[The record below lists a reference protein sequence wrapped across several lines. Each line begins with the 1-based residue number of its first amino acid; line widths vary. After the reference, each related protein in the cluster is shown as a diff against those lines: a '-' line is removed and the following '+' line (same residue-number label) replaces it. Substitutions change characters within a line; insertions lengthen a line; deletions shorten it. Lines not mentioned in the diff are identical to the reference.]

1 MSDSGSTNHPL
12 VLVTGATGFVGS
24 HLVERLVGLGHRVRC
39 LVRRTSSL
47 AYLPSEGVELA
58 YGEVAE
64 NVGLQE
70 AVEGVSLVFH
80 VAGVTK
86 TRSAAG
92 YYRGNAQG
100 TANLLRALE
109 ESGQGGVRFVHVSS
123 LAAVGPSLDGRPLAE
138 DAPAHPVSHYGKSKW
153 EAEEAVRRS
162 PLSANAVIVR
172 PPVVYGPRDTDVL
185 KVFQAASRGWLFRI
199 GSQEA
204 FVSVVHVSDLVAGLL
219 AAAERAPGQ
228 ARPYFVAN
236 EEPVSWTEF
245 ASVAAEVMAR
255 QIRTVSVPR
264 PMAWAAGV
272 VAEIGAKFR
281 GKPSIL
287 SRDKIREAQYR
298 YWTCQTSRAHHELR
312 FRAEKPLRQGIAETL
327 EWYRMVRWLRP

>member
-1 MSDSGSTNHPL
+1 MLAAADSPI
-12 VLVTGATGFVGS
+12 LVTGATGFVGS
-24 HLVERLVGLGHRVRC
+24 HLVERLVGLGYGVRC
-39 LVRRTSSL
+39 LARRTSSL
-47 AYLPSEGVELA
+47 AWLPGEGIELA

-64 NVGLQE
+64 NVGLRE

-86 TRSAAG
+86 TPSSEG
-92 YYRGNAQG
+92 YYRGNVQG

-109 ESGQGGVRFVHVSS
+109 EVGSGARFVHVSS
-123 LAAVGPSLDGRPLAE
+123 LAAVGPSPDGRPLAE

-162 PLSANAVIVR
+162 PLSAGAVIVR
-172 PPVVYGPRDTDVL
+172 PPVVFGPRDRDVL
-185 KVFQAASRGWLFRI
+185 KFFQAASRGWLFRI

-245 ASVAAEVMAR
+245 ASVAAELMGR
-255 QIRTVSVPR
+255 QVRAVSIPR
-264 PMAWAAGV
+264 PMAWAAGF
-272 VAEIGAKFR
+272 VAELGSKLR

-287 SRDKIREAQYR
+287 SRDKIREARYR
-298 YWTCQTSRAHHELR
+298 YWTCQTARAHHELG
-312 FRAEKPLRQGIAETL
+312 FRAEKTLRQGIAETL